1 MRRRPL
7 AARLFV
13 FAATALS
20 AVVSSAPDAAAQV
33 IVSPNA
39 EPVRNDGGWIY
50 WVAIALV
57 ALGVIVTIGIVLRY
71 MRNAPRWQ
79 REEGGPR
86 VVKAPRIQPGREAP
100 RRSVNITGAPA
111 VVPAPAAAA
120 AAAPAPVPA
129 PAAVAPVA
137 PAAPAPAAA
146 PGPAAASPPAPAP
159 AAAAA
164 GEGGAPEGA
173 TSEASPV
180 ATEPAAAPAPSGE
193 RKEVALDQETFD
205 RVLAE
210 LLEKGTARRVAEGQA
225 RRAAMIAARK
235 KAGA

>member
-1 MRRRPL
+1 M
-7 AARLFV
+7 FV
-13 FAATALS
+13 SIAPS
-20 AVVSSAPDAAAQV
+20 AVVASAPNAAAQV

-57 ALGVIVTIGIVLRY
+57 ALGVIVTIGIILRY

-111 VVPAPAAAA
+111 VVPAPAAAIA

-129 PAAVAPVA
+129 PRRSGTG
-137 PAAPAPAAA
+137 
-146 PGPAAASPPAPAP
+146 GP
-159 AAAAA
+159 
-164 GEGGAPEGA
+164 
-173 TSEASPV
+173 
-180 ATEPAAAPAPSGE
+180 
-193 RKEVALDQETFD
+193 
-205 RVLAE
+205 
-210 LLEKGTARRVAEGQA
+210 
-225 RRAAMIAARK
+225 RRAGAGRSAGSRGRTRTGSGDGCSGRRGIA
-235 KAGA
+235 